1 MLLLG
6 HIGLTAF
13 ASSLLYLPV
22 LGGVL
27 GVLLPDIIDK
37 GLLTI
42 GYAPCSRFI
51 AHSIFFFPAA
61 GLVAYIITRNKKLAL
76 AVALGALLHLVE
88 DMHDDV
94 PFLYPIK
101 NYAFFSTCGD
111 VKILFTPYIIATEFI
126 GGVTLIFLSTFKS
139 RFAKLR
145 SLIWAIIFKIVR

>member
-1 MLLLG
+1 MLFLG

-13 ASSLLYLPV
+13 VSSLLYLPI

-27 GVLLPDIIDK
+27 GVLLPDVIDK
-37 GLLTI
+37 ALFTV

-51 AHSIFFFPAA
+51 AHSLFFFPVA
-61 GLVAYIITRNKKLAL
+61 GVVSYIITRNKKFAL

-101 NYAFFSTCGD
+101 DYAFFSTCD
-111 VKILFTPYIIATEFI
+111 QIKILFTPYIIATEFI
-126 GGVTLIFLSTFKS
+126 GGMTLIFMSTFKS
-139 RFAKLR
+139 RLAKLR
-145 SLIWAIIFKIVR
+145 SFIWAIIFKMVR